1 MSTPTISAKRS
12 LAQPSDNLLF
22 IPLLAILL
30 SGCSTYKKVYTANPY
45 IQVKQGFYKTEVVNE
60 VKGRYVTMRVW
71 NLAPKSVMF
80 DLQISHAILPGGM
93 LRYHGIIGGRSY
105 FNTEKYF
112 IPEGTGFTGFEFNL
126 VNSTKLAGNSS
137 GSGVTG
143 PDGKQVEVRQYSS
156 GS

>member
-112 IPEGTGFTGFEFNL
+112 IPEGTEFTGFEF
-126 VNSTKLAGNSS
+126 KLADSTLLKGNHASS
-137 GSGVTG
+137 TVTG
-143 PDGKQVEVRQYSS
+143 PDRKQVEVKQYSS
-156 GS
+156 GP